1 MEKKYADIVLPVP
14 LPRLFTY
21 SIPDEFAGTT
31 APGRR
36 VVVSFGKR
44 RLMSGVVF
52 ALHNNAPREYDTKA
66 ILSVLDDNEVVTQ
79 DQLALWEWIAA
90 YYQCTVG
97 EVYKAALPSGLKLE
111 SETRLYLN
119 KDYEE
124 VTDLPPRAYALIN
137 YLADNKYCTLDKAAV
152 VTELK
157 NVYPL
162 VKRLIEAGINLVN
175 EEISA
180 SYKPKTVQALVLH
193 PKLRSEDALR
203 DFFDSLGRAPKQ
215 LELLMTFVS
224 QCGGVDKA
232 IEGQRVLR
240 RQLLAAV
247 DGGSGAVAEL
257 IKKEGL
263 AVEDVQVDRLGSFN
277 GKIADVNPLSAVQV
291 QALAEIRAGFE
302 DGKPVLLHGVTSSGK
317 TELYIHLIE
326 ETISKGRQALYL
338 LPEIALTTQITN
350 RLRSHFGDKL
360 GVYHSRFSDG
370 ERVEVWKDMLTE
382 ERFSVILGVRS
393 SIFLPFRDL
402 GLIIVDEEHDP
413 SFKQYDPAPRYNAR
427 DVALLMARRASC
439 NILLGTATPSIESYY
454 HARSGMY
461 HLVELTQRHEGIQL
475 PLIEVVNTQEAK
487 RRKLMQSHF
496 SPRLLELVT
505 KALENKEQVI
515 LFQNRRGFAPYLEC
529 SVCAWV
535 PRCIHCDVSMT
546 YHKHTE
552 SLVCHYCGYTET
564 VRTRCGACG
573 SPSLRT
579 VGFGTQKVEEEI
591 KVLFPEARVGRMDYD
606 TTRGSKG
613 YEKLIS
619 SFEKGELDILVGTQ
633 MVTKGL
639 DFDRVSLVGILNADS
654 MLNSPDFRAFERGFQ
669 MMAQVSGRAGRKN
682 KRGRVVLQT
691 SDPEHPVIRFVVSNE
706 FKGFYE
712 YHIAEREM
720 FRYPPYYRLISLT
733 VKHRDRKILQEASA
747 FLGDVLKS
755 GLGNRVLG
763 PQEPPVSRIRDYF
776 LQKILIK
783 VERTASPSKTKEFIQ
798 SCIDQTVSKEPW
810 KYVSVVADVDP
821 M

>member
-162 VKRLIEAGINLVN
+162 VKRLIEAGIVLVN
-175 EEISA
+175 EEMTA
-180 SYKPKTVQALVLH
+180 SYRPKTEQALVLH
-193 PKLRSEDALR
+193 PKLRNEDALR

-370 ERVEVWKDMLTE
+370 E
-382 ERFSVILGVRS
+382 S
-393 SIFLPFRDL
+393 
-402 GLIIVDEEHDP
+402 
-413 SFKQYDPAPRYNAR
+413 
-427 DVALLMARRASC
+427 
-439 NILLGTATPSIESYY
+439 
-454 HARSGMY
+454 
-461 HLVELTQRHEGIQL
+461 
-475 PLIEVVNTQEAK
+475 
-487 RRKLMQSHF
+487 
-496 SPRLLELVT
+496 
-505 KALENKEQVI
+505 
-515 LFQNRRGFAPYLEC
+515 
-529 SVCAWV
+529 
-535 PRCIHCDVSMT
+535 
-546 YHKHTE
+546 
-552 SLVCHYCGYTET
+552 
-564 VRTRCGACG
+564 
-573 SPSLRT
+573 
-579 VGFGTQKVEEEI
+579 
-591 KVLFPEARVGRMDYD
+591 
-606 TTRGSKG
+606 
-613 YEKLIS
+613 
-619 SFEKGELDILVGTQ
+619 
-633 MVTKGL
+633 
-639 DFDRVSLVGILNADS
+639 
-654 MLNSPDFRAFERGFQ
+654 
-669 MMAQVSGRAGRKN
+669 
-682 KRGRVVLQT
+682 VVL
-691 SDPEHPVIRFVVSNE
+691 
-706 FKGFYE
+706 
-712 YHIAEREM
+712 
-720 FRYPPYYRLISLT
+720 
-733 VKHRDRKILQEASA
+733 
-747 FLGDVLKS
+747 
-755 GLGNRVLG
+755 
-763 PQEPPVSRIRDYF
+763 
-776 LQKILIK
+776 
-783 VERTASPSKTKEFIQ
+783 
-798 SCIDQTVSKEPW
+798 W
-810 KYVSVVADVDP
+810 
-821 M
+821 